1 MDCRVLPQS
10 AKKATMK
17 FDLLFLPEG
26 KSPWRG
32 ACAYVVVGRTHSY
45 GGNDRDPRYGYEML
59 TSESM
64 SESEC
69 HKQIDRLISDLKR
82 VKIKASRKFRKEN

>member
-1 MDCRVLPQS
+1 MACRVFPQS

-26 KSPWRG
+26 KSPWGG

-82 VKIKASRKFRKEN
+82 LKIKASRQFRKEN

>member
-1 MDCRVLPQS
+1 MDCRVFPQS
-10 AKKATMK
+10 TKKATMK

-26 KSPWRG
+26 KSPWGG
-32 ACAYVVVGRTHSY
+32 ACAYIFVGRTHSY

-82 VKIKASRKFRKEN
+82 LKIKASRKFGKQS

>member
-1 MDCRVLPQS
+1 
-10 AKKATMK
+10 MK